1 MGVMGVKA
9 NTKQFQPAQEKP
21 TSANAA
27 LSNIS
32 ATDKNKINGEN
43 VGDALNKLADPN
55 WVDPSKKMRTV
66 GNANLDKDAFFKL
79 MLAQLKN
86 QDPTNPLKSH
96 EMAAQLANFS
106 SLEQMQNMNT
116 TLTEMKNG
124 QKPMEQYQAL
134 NLIGKAVSG
143 DSSKLVR
150 VKGDKDHDFRFNLPM
165 DSKDVTIKLKNGEGE
180 TVRVYDM
187 KNLKKGDNK
196 ITWNGKDDRNLD
208 ALPGEYTFSIEA
220 KGPNDGKIAVK
231 TDFGGVITGVNYTP
245 EGPVLMIG
253 NQTIRLKDV
262 RKIQDPSLMS
272 NDQKAT
278 DVTAQDLKK
287 DGAVADTDKK
297 EDSAAAKPASEAA
310 SKPAPEVQGTHA
322 AVNKIMDSVGMSR
335 DMISKLQKETR

>member
-9 NTKQFQPAQEKP
+9 NTKQFGTTQDKP
-21 TSANAA
+21 QSANS
-27 LSNIS
+27 LSSNIS
-32 ATDKNKINGEN
+32 ATDKDKINGDN

-55 WVDPSKKMRTV
+55 WVEPSKKMRTV
-66 GNANLDKDAFFKL
+66 GNPSLDKDAFFKL

-96 EMAAQLANFS
+96 EMAAQLASFS

-124 QKPMEQYQAL
+124 QKPAEQFQAL
-134 NLIGKAVSG
+134 SLIGKSVGG

-150 VKGDKDHDFRFNLPM
+150 AKGDKDHDFKFNLPM
-165 DSKDVTIKLKNGEGE
+165 DSSDVTVQVKNQDGEAI
-180 TVRVYDM
+180 RKYDL
-187 KNLKKGDNK
+187 KNLKTGPNK
-196 ITWNGKDDRNLD
+196 IMWNGKDDRDLPMP
-208 ALPGEYTFSIEA
+208 PGEYTFSIEA
-220 KGPNDGKIAVK
+220 KGSNGNKIAVK
-231 TDFGGVITGVNYTP
+231 TDFSGVITGVNYTS

-272 NDQKAT
+272 NDQNIK

-287 DGAVADTDKK
+287 EAPVAETNNK
-297 EDSAAAKPASEAA
+297 EKSSAAKPANEAT
-310 SKPAPEVQGTHA
+310 PAPRA
-322 AVNKIMDSVGMSR
+322 SVNKIMDSVGMSR
-335 DMISKLQKETR
+335 DMIAKLQKETK